1 MDYLNRK
8 DDVKKFTPKYY
19 KFPQSYSCMTE
30 KKDYFIT
37 GVSYDDYLTLKDEE
51 KKIMDSVNDEFDST
65 WKTRLS
71 GIKVT
76 FLYNREKSMIGIC
89 IKKKKEEILAF
100 DEGNLNEEE
109 NTFVSKLH
117 SKLEEKISSLMLP
130 RIKNLKKNTQS
141 YSK

>member
-1 MDYLNRK
+1 
-8 DDVKKFTPKYY
+8 
-19 KFPQSYSCMTE
+19 
-30 KKDYFIT
+30 
-37 GVSYDDYLTLKDEE
+37 
-51 KKIMDSVNDEFDST
+51 
-65 WKTRLS
+65 
-71 GIKVT
+71 
-76 FLYNREKSMIGIC
+76 MIGIC